1 MEVMTEPAKRRD
13 RHGFQNSLLY
23 LLDLFHESENK
34 NSVSKICF
42 VILKID
48 LSRNK
53 HSINIH
59 LINYFS

>member
-1 MEVMTEPAKRRD
+1 MEVMIEPAKRHD

-34 NSVSKICF
+34 NSVSKIRF

-48 LSRNK
+48 LALNK